1 MLIQLTPVEGEPI
14 LINPA
19 GIISVGTT
27 CFYTHVRI
35 WGNPA
40 NVMQCTVDVYVKETP
55 NQIERLIEGDEEDI

>member
-19 GIISVGTT
+19 GIISVRSVIT
-27 CFYTHVRI
+27 YTHIRI
-35 WGNPA
+35 WGNPS
-40 NVMQCTVDVYVKETP
+40 NVMQCTVDLHVKETP